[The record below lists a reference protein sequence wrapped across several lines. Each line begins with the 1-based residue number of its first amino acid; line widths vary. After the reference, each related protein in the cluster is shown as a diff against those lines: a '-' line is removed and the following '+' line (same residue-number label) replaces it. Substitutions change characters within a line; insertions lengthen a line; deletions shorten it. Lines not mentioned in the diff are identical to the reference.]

1 MSGLYFLL
9 PTLLVIFISFLI
21 VSAGAVALVITGME
35 EKQARFQA
43 LSAFSGTGFTTR
55 AAESVVNH
63 PRRRR
68 IVSWLII
75 LGNAGVV
82 TVIVTSTSSLVTSK
96 SHHLPFIP
104 LILIVG
110 ILLIYRV
117 GTNKG
122 FIRRWEDFV
131 RDRFVKTEVFEEA
144 DVEDLL
150 HSDEGYGLLR
160 VAVEKDS
167 PLLGKPFSQFADG
180 EKGIS
185 VLGIER
191 GKKWIPVPGPE
202 ELASENDRL
211 IIYGRLKTVKS
222 ELSRTRNTR
231 TKST

>member
-9 PTLLVIFISFLI
+9 PTLLVIFVSFLI

-55 AAESVVNH
+55 AAESVVSH

-96 SHHLPFIP
+96 KHHLPFIP

-110 ILLIYRV
+110 ILLIYKV

-122 FIRRWEDFV
+122 FIRRWEDFIK
-131 RDRFVKTEVFEEA
+131 DRIARTEVFEEA
-144 DVEDLL
+144 DLEDLL

-160 VAVEKDS
+160 VAVKRDS
-167 PLLGKPFSQFADG
+167 PWLDKPFSQFATG
-180 EKGIS
+180 ARAIS

-191 GKKWIPVPGPE
+191 GKKWIPSPRPE
-202 ELASENDRL
+202 EFAAENDRL
-211 IIYGRLKTVKS
+211 IIYGPLKMIRS
-222 ELSRTRNTR
+222 ELA
-231 TKST
+231 